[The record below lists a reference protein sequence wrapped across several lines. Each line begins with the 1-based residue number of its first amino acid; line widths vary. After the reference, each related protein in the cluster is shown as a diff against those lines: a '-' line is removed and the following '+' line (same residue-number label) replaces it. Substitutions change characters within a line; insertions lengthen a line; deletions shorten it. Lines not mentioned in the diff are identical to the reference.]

1 MCCSTVKAAGLVGF
15 CEGHLVPWK
24 LVGEHGAAEVCSES
38 VCQEETQMLSA
49 YPRRTWFAMSLVWRH
64 CPSLP
69 LLLLPLQLCW
79 HYIRHCVICG
89 PEGWPE
95 SRKWSKLDVI
105 IKENYF
111 LLRVFFFFL
120 ALIWL
125 PA

>member
-1 MCCSTVKAAGLVGF
+1 MEFVTCCSTVKAAGLVGF

-69 LLLLPLQLCW
+69 LLLPLQLCW
-79 HYIRHCVICG
+79 HYIRHCVIFVVLKDG
-89 PEGWPE
+89 LSQGSGLSWM
-95 SRKWSKLDVI
+95 
-105 IKENYF
+105 
-111 LLRVFFFFL
+111 
-120 ALIWL
+120 
-125 PA
+125 